1 MSLLATV
8 VSEGSPGSSFAAP
21 LAVGTLPSPEDL
33 RTRFGGGT
41 EPAASI
47 EDCFLGLFD
56 GAAGLVDSSASS
68 PDASRDDGCRR
79 SVVDDLGMSSGR
91 AWEGLRL
98 RFPAIEDGDDILNTN
113 LFRGMKMRRKDNK
126 RKMKP
131 TRLKVRFKGV
141 KQLGKG

>member
-41 EPAASI
+41 VPAVSI
-47 EDCFLGLFD
+47 ELCFLDLFD
-56 GAAGLVDSSASS
+56 GTAGPVDSSASS
-68 PDASRDDGCRR
+68 PDASRDDGWRR

-91 AWEGLRL
+91 PWEGLRL
-98 RFPAIEDGDDILNTN
+98 RFPAWEDGDDMLDTM
-113 LFRGMKMRRKDNK
+113 LFWRNENEEER
-126 RKMKP
+126 
-131 TRLKVRFKGV
+131 
-141 KQLGKG
+141 